1 MNNRRRL
8 IVALCLGALVGLAL
22 VGYLIWSDYGQA
34 IHAAETRTRDY
45 AAILEARLEATL
57 RRADAILVEL
67 TRDLPI
73 AALSKQQEAL
83 YAPDLNSRL
92 DSHMVYYP
100 ELTGLRIFDA
110 AGDQRYSSDRA
121 NTPRGNVVDRDY
133 FRRLRD
139 RPQAGLVF
147 SEVNI
152 ARTTGR
158 PTLVA
163 SRAVRDNQGA
173 FGGIVIASVELEYLQ
188 KLFQSLDLSAR
199 GVVSVHRV
207 DDFSLVVRWP
217 MGDSKWNAKLPP
229 SSPAR
234 TALASA
240 NTTAT
245 AMYSSSTDGIVRIY
259 SFHALDS
266 YPFFVSVGIAREDAL
281 AAWHA
286 RALGAGLSGILLMGL
301 LLGLLSLLW
310 RAEARQA
317 LSMAAV
323 VQSEGRFRALFDRA
337 SDGLMIVSPGGKLV
351 AVNESF
357 ARMHGYTTQEMQ
369 NLSLKDLDT
378 PETLQ
383 LASERMERITSGE
396 STTFEVEHFHKN
408 GHVFPLEVSASLI
421 ISDGAPMIQSFHRD
435 VTERNRQRNMIT
447 VHNALLTRQKEEL
460 EATLGR
466 VKRLEGLLSI
476 CMQCKKIRTESND
489 WHQLER
495 YIGEHSD
502 TIFSHGLC
510 PECLDKEMK
519 KLD

>member
-1 MNNRRRL
+1 
-8 IVALCLGALVGLAL
+8 
-22 VGYLIWSDYGQA
+22 
-34 IHAAETRTRDY
+34 
-45 AAILEARLEATL
+45 
-57 RRADAILVEL
+57 
-67 TRDLPI
+67 
-73 AALSKQQEAL
+73 
-83 YAPDLNSRL
+83 
-92 DSHMVYYP
+92 
-100 ELTGLRIFDA
+100 
-110 AGDQRYSSDRA
+110 
-121 NTPRGNVVDRDY
+121 
-133 FRRLRD
+133 
-139 RPQAGLVF
+139 
-147 SEVNI
+147 
-152 ARTTGR
+152 
-158 PTLVA
+158 
-163 SRAVRDNQGA
+163 
-173 FGGIVIASVELEYLQ
+173 
-188 KLFQSLDLSAR
+188 
-199 GVVSVHRV
+199 
-207 DDFSLVVRWP
+207 
-217 MGDSKWNAKLPP
+217 
-229 SSPAR
+229 
-234 TALASA
+234 
-240 NTTAT
+240 
-245 AMYSSSTDGIVRIY
+245 
-259 SFHALDS
+259 
-266 YPFFVSVGIAREDAL
+266 
-281 AAWHA
+281 
-286 RALGAGLSGILLMGL
+286 
-301 LLGLLSLLW
+301 
-310 RAEARQA
+310 
-317 LSMAAV
+317 MAAV

-421 ISDGAPMIQSFHRD
+421 ISDGVPMIQSFHRD

-460 EATLGR
+460 ETTLGR